1 MATTLVGLND
11 AKAVKRWSANLAVDT
26 IRASY
31 FTSKFMGKGEGTNM
45 PIMMLTDLEEQAGD
59 QVTFD
64 LSVQL
69 KGKATEG
76 DDRDEGREEKL
87 SFYTD
92 NLYIDQQRKSVSN
105 GGKMTSKRTLHNLR
119 TIAKRRL
126 TEYWPR
132 LFDEIMFCYLSGA
145 RGVNTDFIEGTD
157 YTGRANNAF
166 SAPDSYHIMYGDAS
180 GVAATGKSDLDANDK
195 MTLNTVDR
203 FVAKIGMMGGGTQGI
218 PKLQPIMI
226 DGAKHYVIVMNPV
239 QLYDLRTATG
249 DGKWLDLQK
258 ALFNGT
264 AKNNPIAKGGA
275 GMHNGVVLHEHQAV
289 IRFSDYGPGSDVP
302 AARALGLGAQAACLA
317 FGQSGKGLRYSWSEE
332 SQDRGNE
339 LVVTTGCIW
348 GATKSTF
355 NGVDFGVVAI
365 DTAAVASM

>member
-1 MATTLVGLND
+1 MATTLVGLNN
-11 AKAVKRWSANLAVDT
+11 AKAVKRWSANLAVDQ

-31 FTSKFMGKGEGTNM
+31 FTSKFMGRGEGTNM
-45 PIMMLTDLEEQAGD
+45 PIMMLTDLEEQAGE

-64 LSVQL
+64 LSIQL

-92 NLYIDQQRKSVSN
+92 NLFIDQQRKSVSA
-105 GGKMTSKRTLHNLR
+105 GGKMSRKRTLHNLR

-132 LFDEIMFCYLSGA
+132 LFDEILFCYLSGA
-145 RGVNTDFIEGTD
+145 RGINSDFIEGTS

-166 SAPDSYHIMYGDAS
+166 SAPDSDHIMYGGDATS
-180 GVAATGKSDLDANDK
+180 KASLASADK
-195 MTLNTVDR
+195 FNVGLIER
-203 FVAKIGMMGGGTQGI
+203 FIAKADSMGGGSAGV
-218 PKLQPIMI
+218 PKIQPISI
-226 DGAKHYVIVMNPV
+226 DGENHYCIVMNPF
-239 QLYDLRTATG
+239 QAYDLRVATG
-249 DGKWLDLQK
+249 ANDWLEIQK
-258 ALFNGT
+258 ALYNSS
-264 AKNNPIAKGGA
+264 AKSNPIAKGGL
-275 GMHNGVVLHEHQAV
+275 GMHNGAILHKHQAV
-289 IRFSDYGPGSDVP
+289 IKFNDYGSGGNVE

-317 FGQSGKGLRYSWSEE
+317 FGQAGKGLRYSWSEE

-348 GATKSTF
+348 GAKKTTF
-355 NGVDFGVVAI
+355 NGVDFGAVAL
-365 DTAAVASM
+365 DTAAADPN

>member
-45 PIMMLTDLEEQAGD
+45 PIMMLTDLESQPGE

-76 DDRDEGREEKL
+76 DNRDEGREEKL

-92 NLYIDQQRKSVSN
+92 NLFVDQQRKSVSA
-105 GGKMTSKRTLHNLR
+105 GGKMTRKRTLHDLR

-132 LFDEIMFCYLSGA
+132 LFDEILFCYLSGG
-145 RGVNTDFIEGTD
+145 RGVNDDFIEDTN

-166 SAPDSYHIMYGDAS
+166 TAPDSAHIMYGGDATS
-180 GVAATGKSDLDANDK
+180 KDDLAADDT
-195 MTLNTVDR
+195 MTLAVVDR
-203 FVAKIGMMGGGTQGI
+203 LVARADMMGGGTQGV
-218 PKLQPIMI
+218 PKIQPINI
-226 DGAKHYVIVMNPV
+226 DGEKHLVVVMNPI
-239 QLYDLRTATG
+239 QAYDLRTQTG
-249 DGKWLDLQK
+249 DSGWMEIQK
-258 ALFNGT
+258 ALYNST
-264 AKNNPIAKGGA
+264 AKSNPIAKGGL
-275 GMHNGVVLHEHQAV
+275 GMHNDVIMHKHQAC
-289 IRFSDYGPGSDVP
+289 IRFNDYGSDGKVP

-317 FGQSGKGLRYSWSEE
+317 FGQAGKGMRYSWSEE
-332 SQDRGNE
+332 EQDRGNE
-339 LVVTTGCIW
+339 LVVTTGTIW
-348 GATKSTF
+348 GAKKSTF
-355 NGVDFGVVAI
+355 NGLDFGVMSI
-365 DTAAVASM
+365 DTAAKASV